1 MKIVPKKYNGRRTCA
16 ILSCS
21 SASGIKYHQFPQSLD
36 LKEKWLKACRLSP
49 TDPRK
54 DLRICHVHF
63 AESDY
68 RIGRGIVRKRL
79 KSRAVPNLCLPPE
92 HLPPYVDVHS
102 YSISKENV
110 AAEQV
115 STDSNHERTE
125 EAIEQEEVILDDDI
139 TDKENTLPKPLFKTS
154 TPTKN
159 NSASTSV
166 YPGVESSDNDIVF
179 ENKVENV
186 HVPYVDVHSYSISKE
201 NFYRLLIAR
210 LRAKKWNKKK

>member
-79 KSRAVPNLCLPPE
+79 KSHAVPNLCLPPE

-125 EAIEQEEVILDDDI
+125 EAIEHEEVILDDDI

-159 NSASTSV
+159 KSTSV